1 MFLKTLLFF
10 PITNAIDPIRKH
22 LAIGIM
28 SDILYTRFIDQIRV
42 INITKK
48 KT

>member
-28 SDILYTRFIDQIRV
+28 SDIVYTGFIDPISV
-42 INITKK
+42 PNSTKT